1 MSIDEMATQIIDITS
16 QTNLL
21 SLNASIEAARAGE
34 AGRGFAV
41 VADEIGNL
49 AKGSSDTAT
58 DIQAICQ
65 ETRLNIG
72 KVQKCFDDIIAF
84 LQNDVAT
91 QFVSLVKAT
100 KDSYQSIAKIQQII
114 QDIDSSS
121 SVFSDVVI
129 DIKNCIEQVQCV
141 PEDGTIDSGEILKNV
156 EQTETATQEL
166 SDIVD
171 QKKQNAVAMRKI
183 VERFSDYA

>member
-1 MSIDEMATQIIDITS
+1 M
-16 QTNLL
+16 N
-21 SLNASIEAARAGE
+21 
-34 AGRGFAV
+34 
-41 VADEIGNL
+41 
-49 AKGSSDTAT
+49 
-58 DIQAICQ
+58 IQAICQ

-100 KDSYQSIAKIQQII
+100 EDSYQSIAKIQQII

-121 SVFSDVVI
+121 SVFSDVII
-129 DIKNCIEQVQCV
+129 DIKKSIDHVQYV
-141 PEDGTIDSGEILKNV
+141 PEDGTIDSGEILKRV
-156 EQTETATQEL
+156 EQTELTTQEL
-166 SDIVD
+166 TNIVG
-171 QKKQNAVAMRKI
+171 QNKQNAVAIQEI

>member
-1 MSIDEMATQIIDITS
+1 M
-16 QTNLL
+16 N
-21 SLNASIEAARAGE
+21 
-34 AGRGFAV
+34 
-41 VADEIGNL
+41 
-49 AKGSSDTAT
+49 
-58 DIQAICQ
+58 IQAICQ

-100 KDSYQSIAKIQQII
+100 EDSYQSIANIQQII

-121 SVFSDVVI
+121 SVFSDVII
-129 DIKNCIEQVQCV
+129 DIKKSIDHVQYV
-141 PEDGTIDSGEILKNV
+141 PEDGTIDSGEILKRV
-156 EQTETATQEL
+156 EQTELTTQEL
-166 SDIVD
+166 TNIVG
-171 QKKQNAVAMRKI
+171 QNKQNAVAIQEI